1 MSNKPSPVTRKQVEE
16 WIENPVTLAFK
27 YVATVERDEVLAAKG
42 LGAYH
47 PFQPQRTQE
56 VLANL
61 NGAADTWDE
70 VIAALEGEGL
80 MDEQEDDGEARF
92 E

>member
-1 MSNKPSPVTRKQVEE
+1 MSKVSRQQIEE

-27 YVATVERDEVLAAKG
+27 ATATYERDTTLAAKG
-42 LGAYH
+42 LGAFH
-47 PFQPQRTQE
+47 PFQPERTQE

-61 NGAADTWDE
+61 NGSVDAWDE

-80 MDEQEDDGEARF
+80 MSDESEEAVF